1 MKDCLYYRCWRGRH
15 RYDATIYHFNGHWNL
30 VIELV
35 AEEQCFEEF
44 ERYNCRSLLSAKLA
58 MYTYFPYG
66 TVKWHRIR

>member
-1 MKDCLYYRCWRGRH
+1 MKDHLYYRCQRGKQT
-15 RYDATIYHFNGHWNL
+15 YEATIYRYNGRWNL

-35 AEEQCFEEF
+35 VGDQCFEEF

-66 TVKWHRIR
+66 TVKWNRIR